1 MSATSMRPAEW
12 LTLARQEYLQTFIRG
27 GGGTVKFL
35 VPTDEINRGGL
46 KQGLRDIAETEGY
59 QFASV
64 DATTTRVHM
73 IDHVFHEIAQQIDW
87 DDLSFSFVS
96 RMLAEQGLILP
107 AQRYEFTVQRLAE
120 LNNRDERLLQQELY
134 ALPEKRLMQD
144 YQMSQEFRLA
154 MIRLCQA
161 QFGADGMSPVP
172 ADVIKEWLCGRLR
185 RLVELKPALIFQKVA
200 RDNARYLLSSLPYWL
215 HLTGK
220 SGLVLA
226 LDITRCLTQR
236 PKPKDLQD
244 DSRYYTQTMT
254 LDTYEVLRQCI
265 DATDELEFCFM
276 VIIAPPSFLH
286 PDERRGVYSYDA
298 LRMRIWDE
306 VRDKQRVN
314 PFSTLIRLSP
324 SPESSGTPAQ
334 ESPS

>member
-1 MSATSMRPAEW
+1 MHMRPAEW
-12 LTLARQEYLQTFIRG
+12 LSVVCQEYLQNFIRG
-27 GGGTVKFL
+27 GGATVKFI
-35 VPTDEINRGGL
+35 VPTEEVNHGGL
-46 KQGLRDIAETEGY
+46 KQGLRSLAETEGY
-59 QFASV
+59 QFVWV
-64 DATTTRVHM
+64 DAATTRVHM
-73 IDHVFHEIAQQIDW
+73 IDHWFHEIARQIDW

-96 RMLAEQGLILP
+96 RMLAEQGLSLP

-120 LNNRDERLLQQELY
+120 LNSRDERLLRQELY
-134 ALPEKRLMQD
+134 ALPEKRLLQD

-161 QFGADGMSPVP
+161 QLGADGMSPVP

-220 SGLVLA
+220 SGLVLT

-244 DSRYYTQTMT
+244 DSRYYTQAMV

-265 DATDELEFCFM
+265 DATDELEFCF
-276 VIIAPPSFLH
+276 VAVIAPPSFLH

-306 VRDKQRVN
+306 VRDKRRVN

-324 SPESSGTPAQ
+324 SPESSGTSAQ
-334 ESPS
+334 ESPA

>member
-1 MSATSMRPAEW
+1 
-12 LTLARQEYLQTFIRG
+12 
-27 GGGTVKFL
+27 
-35 VPTDEINRGGL
+35 
-46 KQGLRDIAETEGY
+46 
-59 QFASV
+59 
-64 DATTTRVHM
+64 
-73 IDHVFHEIAQQIDW
+73 
-87 DDLSFSFVS
+87 
-96 RMLAEQGLILP
+96 
-107 AQRYEFTVQRLAE
+107 
-120 LNNRDERLLQQELY
+120 
-134 ALPEKRLMQD
+134 
-144 YQMSQEFRLA
+144 

-161 QFGADGMSPVP
+161 QLGADGMSPVP

-200 RDNARYLLSSLPYWL
+200 RDNARYLLASLAYWL

-244 DSRYYTQTMT
+244 DSRYYTQAMV
-254 LDTYEVLRQCI
+254 LDTYEVLRECI

-276 VIIAPPSFLH
+276 TVIAPPSFLH

-306 VRDKQRVN
+306 VHDKQRVN
-314 PFSTLIRLSP
+314 PFSTLLRLSS
-324 SPESSGTPAQ
+324 SPESSGMSVQ
-334 ESPS
+334 ESLS